1 MLKSVL
7 ILLALGAG
15 LLLPS
20 LNGFT
25 YTLRPFLM
33 TLLFFSFLQV
43 RLDRSIFSR
52 YQWWIALL
60 LPPLGVG
67 VYFLGAA
74 YEPDLGLTL
83 LLMGLAPTA
92 VITPVLA
99 GIMRRRVGYM
109 VGAIMVT
116 HAVFAVT
123 VPLVLPW
130 LLGVVLSPA
139 ALGRLVLT
147 IGSTIA
153 VPLILGQLV
162 RYYGGPVRG
171 ILARA
176 APFAFALFL
185 SNVAVAAGSLSYY
198 LRYEST
204 TPLLFVVITALAIG
218 LLMLLNFGIGG
229 YLSPAG
235 HTVEGSLALGRKNTM
250 LAIWIAL
257 EYVNPLVVLG
267 PMLYILLQNV
277 FVAGQII
284 YVDRLDRRRAQ
295 SLSQRNCST
304 PPRS

>member
-1 MLKSVL
+1 MVKSVL

-43 RLDRSIFSR
+43 RLDGSIFSR

-60 LPPLGVG
+60 LPLLGCG

-74 YEPDLGLTL
+74 YDVDLGLTL
-83 LLMGLAPTA
+83 MLMGLAPTA

-99 GIMRRRVGYM
+99 GLMRRRVGYM
-109 VGAIMVT
+109 VGAILVT
-116 HAVFAVT
+116 HAVFACT
-123 VPLVLPW
+123 VPLALPW
-130 LLGVVLSPA
+130 LLGVKLSPA

-153 VPLILGQLV
+153 IPLVLGQLV
-162 RYYGGPVRG
+162 RYVGGA
-171 ILARA
+171 LARGLRQA
-176 APFAFALFL
+176 APYAFALFL

-198 LRYEST
+198 LRYESE
-204 TPLLFVVITALAIG
+204 TPLAFVAITALAVG
-218 LLMLLNFGIGG
+218 LLMLVNFGIGG
-229 YLSPAG
+229 FLSPPG

-257 EYVNPLVVLG
+257 EYINPLVVLG

-277 FVAGQII
+277 FVAGQIV
-284 YVDRLDRRRAQ
+284 YVDRLDRRRA
-295 SLSQRNCST
+295 
-304 PPRS
+304 